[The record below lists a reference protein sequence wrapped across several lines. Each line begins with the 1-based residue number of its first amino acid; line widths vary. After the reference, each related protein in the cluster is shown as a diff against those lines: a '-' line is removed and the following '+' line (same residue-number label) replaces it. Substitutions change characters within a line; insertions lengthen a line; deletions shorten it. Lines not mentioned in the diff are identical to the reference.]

1 MDNNM
6 GENVA
11 VAENL
16 QSETVAAET
25 EAKQPGKK
33 KFIIIG
39 VVAIAILV
47 VALVLLFGGVGKGK
61 IKIEGKKY
69 SYSAEEGIK
78 GIVKGVDGVA
88 VMNNGY
94 AVLYT
99 EDGKSE
105 PIDPLDTYGGEYPV
119 VYFGSFDRFTEVDMS
134 ISEFAIYGE
143 FETQSG
149 ATHESV
155 MSDLDNDDFCFAGGV
170 WYSIVT
176 EDGAID
182 WDDIEK
188 DYEKLIS
195 EGTFDAIDYVDS
207 LLLVSPDAVE
217 PSVYM
222 DDVQGAV
229 DMFEMMSSDKYEYAS
244 VKSSMMIWLARGKA
258 VDMLLEGETDYVAVE
273 GVLCSE
279 DEGGMLNIQMYT
291 SKSDAQKIRENFG
304 LTQ

>member
-6 GENVA
+6 GENVVA
-11 VAENL
+11 AENL
-16 QSETVAAET
+16 QPEAVVADT
-25 EAKQPGKK
+25 EAKKPGKK

-39 VVAIAILV
+39 AIAAVALV
-47 VALVLLFGGVGKGK
+47 VVLVLLFGGVGKGK

-99 EDGKSE
+99 DDGKSE
-105 PIDPLDTYGGEYPV
+105 PIDPIDTYGGEYPV
-119 VYFGSFDRFTEVDMS
+119 VYFGSFDRFAEVDMS
-134 ISEFAIYGE
+134 ISEFAVFGE

-155 MSDLDNDDFCFAGGV
+155 MSDLDNEDFCFAGGV

-176 EDGAID
+176 EDGAMD
-182 WDDIEK
+182 WDDVEK

-229 DMFEMMSSDKYEYAS
+229 DMFEMRSSNKYEYAS
-244 VKSSMMIWLARGKA
+244 VKSSVMVWLARGKA
-258 VDMLLEGETDYVAVE
+258 IDMFLEGETDYVVVE
-273 GVLCSE
+273 GVLSSE
-279 DEGGMLNIQMYT
+279 DDGAMLNIQMYT
-291 SKSDAQKIRENFG
+291 SKGDAQKIRENFG

>member
-6 GENVA
+6 GENVVA
-11 VAENL
+11 AENL
-16 QSETVAAET
+16 QPETVPTET
-25 EAKQPGKK
+25 EAKKPSKK

-39 VVAIAILV
+39 AIAAVALV
-47 VALVLLFGGVGKGK
+47 VVLVLLFGGVGKGK

-99 EDGKSE
+99 ADGKTE
-105 PIDPLDTYGGEYPV
+105 PIDPIDTYGGEYPV
-119 VYFGSFDRFTEVDMS
+119 VYFGSFDRFAEVDMS
-134 ISEFAIYGE
+134 ISEFAIFGE
-143 FETQSG
+143 FKTQSG

-155 MSDLDNDDFCFAGGV
+155 MSDLDNEDFCFAGGV

-176 EDGAID
+176 EDGAMD
-182 WDDIEK
+182 WDDVEK

-229 DMFEMMSSDKYEYAS
+229 DMFEMMSSNKYEYAS
-244 VKSSMMIWLARGKA
+244 VKSSVMVWLARGKA
-258 VDMLLEGETDYVAVE
+258 IDMFLEGETDYVVVE
-273 GVLCSE
+273 GVLSSE
-279 DEGGMLNIQMYT
+279 DDGAMLNIQMYT
-291 SKSDAQKIRENFG
+291 SKGDAQKIRENFG

>member
-6 GENVA
+6 GENV
-11 VAENL
+11 VVTENL
-16 QSETVAAET
+16 QPETVATET
-25 EAKQPGKK
+25 EAKKSNKK
-33 KFIIIG
+33 KFMIIG
-39 VVAIAILV
+39 AIAVVAV
-47 VALVLLFGGVGKGK
+47 VAVLVLLLGGKGK
-61 IKIEGKKY
+61 IKIEGKNY

-88 VMNNGY
+88 VMNNSS

-99 EDGKSE
+99 ADGKTE
-105 PIDPLDTYGGEYPV
+105 DVNMGDVYDGKYPV
-119 VYFGSFDRFTEVDMS
+119 VYFGTFDRFAEEDMS

-143 FETQSG
+143 FKTQSG
-149 ATHESV
+149 ATNESV
-155 MSDLDNDDFCFAGGV
+155 MSDLDNGDFCFAGGT

-217 PSVYM
+217 PSVYT
-222 DDVQGAV
+222 DDVQGTV
-229 DMFEMMSSDKYEYAS
+229 DMFEMVSSNKYEYAS
-244 VKSSMMIWLARGKA
+244 TKSSMMVWLARGKA
-258 VDMLLEGETDYVAVE
+258 VDMFLEGDTDYVVIE
-273 GVLCSE
+273 GVLSSE
-279 DEGGMLNIQMYT
+279 DDGSMLSIQMYT
-291 SKSDAQKIRENFG
+291 SKDDAQKIRENFG